1 MNSPEWL
8 CSHTPPLGHMHK
20 KPYPKSFNDHFK
32 LSEIFTF
39 SPQKE
44 HFLLIQLCNHR
55 SVNIRFVSGGA
66 KSNGCEIGSKSI
78 LSLQEIS
85 NL

>member
-8 CSHTPPLGHMHK
+8 CSHTPPLGHMRK

-32 LSEIFTF
+32 SSEIFTF
-39 SPQKE
+39 LPRKKKTL
-44 HFLLIQLCNHR
+44 FINNHR
-55 SVNIRFVSGGA
+55 SVNISFVTGGA